1 MTANV
6 RALEERSPN
15 SPALVRYA
23 EVAKIVT
30 GDPAASIAAGVTWV
44 QALCAEL
51 AVPGFAAYGMAK
63 ADLADVVAK
72 AMPSSSMKG
81 NPVVLTEGELVEIL
95 RLAL

>member
-1 MTANV
+1 MPMQASPTA
-6 RALEERSPN
+6 S
-15 SPALVRYA
+15 
-23 EVAKIVT
+23 
-30 GDPAASIAAGVTWV
+30 TWV

-51 AVPGFAAYGMAK
+51 AVPGFAAYGMAE